1 VYAII
6 SECKHATQVSKE
18 IKVKYSVQLVVMVVV
33 VVVLVVVVVVM
44 QSGGWGWGDGGDGYD
59 TMRQSALCL
68 IFNKLYPNI
77 AENDLQLIIDIKLC
91 IGLLQI
97 EF

>member
-1 VYAII
+1 MYVII

-18 IKVKYSVQLVVMVVV
+18 IKVVMVVV
-33 VVVLVVVVVVM
+33 VVV
-44 QSGGWGWGDGGDGYD
+44 QGGGWGWGDGGDGYD

-68 IFNKLYPNI
+68 ILNKIYPSI
-77 AENDLQLIIDIKLC
+77 AENDLQLIDIKLC
-91 IGLLQI
+91 IDLQI